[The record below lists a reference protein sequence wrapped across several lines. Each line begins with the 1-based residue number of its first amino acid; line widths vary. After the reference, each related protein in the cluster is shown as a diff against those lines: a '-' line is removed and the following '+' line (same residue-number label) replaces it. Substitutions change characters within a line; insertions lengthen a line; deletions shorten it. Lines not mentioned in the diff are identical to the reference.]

1 MSCRLSDSQGEK
13 QVEQHKDTAG
23 RPKGNQTCSGK
34 LHTQGDKNIKHNLV
48 SYWKCPRLEEVKVP
62 AFSLKAKNNKYI

>member
-48 SYWKCPRLEEVKVP
+48 SYWECPPLEKVKVP